1 MESKNFEDLYAVLNA
16 DFGSSKKDIL
26 TNYKNSIKYYQNKI
40 INGAHLNDE
49 ERWNVKLLK
58 IAKYVLT
65 TDTLRKKYNMSQ
77 IMIDSEE
84 TNENKKEEQ
93 TTTPSNKY
101 SDNKY
106 TEINKFD
113 IPLRKDTQIDLK
125 AIGDR
130 QFERFEHNNFDLSKD
145 RELRGSVGGI

>member
-26 TNYKNSIKYYQNKI
+26 KNYKNSIKYYQNKI

-84 TNENKKEEQ
+84 TNENKQEEQ
-93 TTTPSNKY
+93 TTALSNKY

-113 IPLRKDTQIDLK
+113 IPLRKDTPIDLK

-130 QFERFEHNNFDLSKD
+130 QFERFVHNNFDLSKD

>member
-1 MESKNFEDLYAVLNA
+1 MESKKFEDLYAVLNA

-40 INGAHLNDE
+40 INGTHLNDE

-84 TNENKKEEQ
+84 TNENKQEEQ
-93 TTTPSNKY
+93 TNALSNKY

-113 IPLRKDTQIDLK
+113 IPLRKDTPIDLK

>member
-26 TNYKNSIKYYQNKI
+26 KNYKNSIKYYQNKI

-84 TNENKKEEQ
+84 TNENKQEEQ
-93 TTTPSNKY
+93 TTALSNKY

-113 IPLRKDTQIDLK
+113 IPLRKDTPIDLK